1 MSPST
6 YTSLQLDALRELANI
21 GSGNAGTSLSQMLG
35 RAVDLAVPNAF
46 VLPLADAVDAVGK
59 SDADVVGVVIPLEGE
74 MDAIVLLVFP
84 VADAATLCSLLGVE
98 LDSEVGLSAL
108 GEIGNI
114 LGSAYVGAIE
124 AMTGLEL
131 TVTPP
136 QAVTDMLGAIVATV
150 LATRAA
156 ETDNALILD
165 SSLRVEDE
173 SCSLTFLLLP
183 AAGGV
188 AEILARMGV
197 GA

>member
-35 RAVDLAVPNAF
+35 RPVDLAVPNAF

-59 SDADVVGVVIPLEGE
+59 ADEDVVGVVIPLEGE
-74 MDAIVLLVFP
+74 MDAVVLLVFP

-98 LDSEVGLSAL
+98 LDTEVGLSAL

-124 AMTGLEL
+124 AMTGLDM

-136 QAVTDMLGAIVATV
+136 QAVTDMLAAIVATV
-150 LATRAA
+150 LASRAG
-156 ETDNALILD
+156 ETDSALILD
-165 SSLRVEDE
+165 SSLAVEGE

-188 AEILARMGV
+188 QEILTRMGLP
-197 GA
+197 A